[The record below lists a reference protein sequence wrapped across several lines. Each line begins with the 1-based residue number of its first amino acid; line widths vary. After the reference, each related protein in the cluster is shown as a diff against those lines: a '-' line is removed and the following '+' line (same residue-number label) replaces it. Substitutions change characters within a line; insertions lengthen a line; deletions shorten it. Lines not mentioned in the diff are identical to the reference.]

1 MEQGRPQISVMRVC
15 MCLGL
20 CLPFFCQSKEG
31 HCRGSKDI
39 FGKGRRDAWAVFPP
53 VILLQSTSEA
63 QETSEAKER
72 RTGKKGNPSQLYR
85 NLIPTGLT
93 FPVCDGTAGV
103 GDV

>member
-1 MEQGRPQISVMRVC
+1 MLRALSPILLPKQG
-15 MCLGL
+15 
-20 CLPFFCQSKEG
+20 G
-31 HCRGSKDI
+31 HCRGSKDTS
-39 FGKGRRDAWAVFPP
+39 GKGSRDAWTVFPS

-85 NLIPTGLT
+85 NLIPAGLT
-93 FPVCDGTAGV
+93 FPACDGTAGV